1 MKETGEDMNND
12 KKDGGAVEEK
22 SSPNSATMGEIMF
35 GDMDNDEDNVDA
47 EEENISD
54 NTVIDEIED
63 LFV

>member
-12 KKDGGAVEEK
+12 KKHGGAVEEE

-35 GDMDNDEDNVDA
+35 GDMDTDEDNVEA
-47 EEENISD
+47 EEGNISD